1 MLEWTKSLYGKNM
14 KISRVK
20 KNDYLGININLSTM
34 VDYLKGVISDFEE
47 VEFLIGTEESPDT
60 KNLYTVME

>member
-20 KNDYLGININLSTM
+20 KNDYLGININLWTM
-34 VDYLKGVISDFEE
+34 VDYLKGVISDF
-47 VEFLIGTEESPDT
+47 
-60 KNLYTVME
+60 